1 MREMKEIHRHR
12 LISAIFGAFYGIFG
26 ALGFFCLGN
35 LYVMGV
41 FHERNRYPNLYPFC
55 MYFGIVSFFFC
66 IGALCGNIQY
76 LCNRKRKSD
85 ESGNSGFGIGL
96 LIEIAVMILLFV
108 GGSVILDIL
117 YNLAAHK

>member
-12 LISAIFGAFYGIFG
+12 LISAIFGAFYGLFG

-66 IGALCGNIQY
+66 IGSLCGNIQY
-76 LCNRKRKSD
+76 FLNRKRGID
-85 ESGNSGFGIGL
+85 EGSFGLGL
-96 LIEIAVMILLFV
+96 FIEIAVMGLVFV
-108 GGSVILDIL
+108 VGSVGLDL
-117 YNLAAHK
+117 VYNLVRHK